1 MNYLLALN
9 TMYKSRIK
17 CYSRITRY
25 VYSGALQL
33 NRSRSPH
40 LNPIINPL
48 GLETPGL
55 PRFKSEVGGVK
66 DSILGCVDHWK
77 ENHLY
82 FPCWSV
88 SS

>member
-1 MNYLLALN
+1 
-9 TMYKSRIK
+9 MYTPGPFSSAGP
-17 CYSRITRY
+17 Y
-25 VYSGALQL
+25 
-33 NRSRSPH
+33 H
-40 LNPIINPL
+40 LGPIINPL

-66 DSILGCVDHWK
+66 DSIVGCVDHWK